1 MSKKKVWER
10 IGHDRVSYL
19 NQLVSTLHLRTST
32 RKIARQNFN
41 SKNMANAQCKKSQ
54 LTSQVSMCVF
64 YSTDPY

>member
-19 NQLVSTLHLRTST
+19 NQLVRTLHLRTST

-41 SKNMANAQCKKSQ
+41 SNNILQNENEAGLRNVNK
-54 LTSQVSMCVF
+54 
-64 YSTDPY
+64 

>member
-19 NQLVSTLHLRTST
+19 NRLVRTLHLRTST

-41 SKNMANAQCKKSQ
+41 NILQNENEAGLRNVNK
-54 LTSQVSMCVF
+54 
-64 YSTDPY
+64 